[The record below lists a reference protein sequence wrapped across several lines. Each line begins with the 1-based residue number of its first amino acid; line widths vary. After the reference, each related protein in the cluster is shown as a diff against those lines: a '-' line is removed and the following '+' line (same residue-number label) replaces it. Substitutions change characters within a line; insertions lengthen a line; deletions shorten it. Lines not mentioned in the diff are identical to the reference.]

1 MSLACL
7 SPTQQTILH
16 NFKHLDY
23 ATVEQLQYW
32 AGVSQA
38 GVRKT
43 LFFLQDAGLVDD
55 EKQVTPHVW
64 KLSRMG
70 SRLVGQPLPSGFRQS
85 SWSVMAHICHRNQ
98 VEIFLRESLSDFLF
112 FKKTALLRLGLN
124 PSHGEHAGKQDG
136 KILFILL
143 DDYLMGSDRITK
155 VLSRAHKK
163 NPKYCK
169 LNRSV
174 NWNMILNSY
183 LVVTTDRYQQTKHER
198 WIKKK
203 GIEAEL
209 IYLPPLWAY

>member
-1 MSLACL
+1 MRLACL
-7 SPTQQTILH
+7 SPAQQTVLES
-16 NFKHLDY
+16 FKRLGY
-23 ATVEQLQYW
+23 ATLNQVQYW
-32 AGVSQA
+32 SEN
-38 GVRKT
+38 T
-43 LFFLQDAGLVDD
+43 LAHVWRSLVYLQSGGLVEC
-55 EKQVTPHVW
+55 EKQVRPHVW

-98 VEIFLRESLSDFLF
+98 VEIFLRESLSGFQFL
-112 FKKTALLRLGLN
+112 KKTALLRLGLN
-124 PSHGEHAGKQDG
+124 PSHGEHAGKQEG

-143 DDYLMGSDRITK
+143 DDFLMGSDRITR

-174 NWNMILNSY
+174 NWSMVLNDY

-198 WIKKK
+198 WINKKNIK
-203 GIEAEL
+203 AEL